1 MMSERRERFLT
12 WLLTLVAL
20 ALLSPL
26 RASGNTLTTGS
37 KSFTYDS
44 ENHLTSM
51 TASGTT
57 LVSIAHDEEDEIA
70 ELTRRVCTIEDG
82 TIREHRP
89 GTDS

>member
-57 LVSIAHDEEDEIA
+57 V
-70 ELTRRVCTIEDG
+70 
-82 TIREHRP
+82 
-89 GTDS
+89 